1 MEEYFKELAKHYLG
15 IAAAILVALL
25 IGIIVKEFKIGFLS
39 IILGA
44 FVYFMFLA
52 ISFLMFLYSR
62 KIKEKRGK

>member
-1 MEEYFKELAKHYLG
+1 MDEYFKELAKHYLG

-25 IGIIVKEFKIGFLS
+25 IGIIVKELKVSFIS

-44 FVYFMFLA
+44 SVYFVFLA
-52 ISFLMFLYSR
+52 ISFLMFRYSR